1 MSTRLCAP
9 EILKNLLDFARRRPP
24 LLVKTDV
31 RSLVQNT
38 LEFINGQA
46 QPTNVKIIAECP
58 DGLPAVAVDPDEM
71 RNVFINLINNAFSA
85 MPSGGTLRIRC
96 RHDRDIASKEVVA
109 VEFIDTGVG
118 IPESQLDKVFD
129 PFFTTR
135 LEGEGTGLGLSIS
148 YMIVQNHGGRIE
160 VESKVGE
167 GSIFRVYLTV

>member
-1 MSTRLCAP
+1 
-9 EILKNLLDFARRRPP
+9 
-24 LLVKTDV
+24 VKTDV

-71 RNVFINLINNAFSA
+71 RNVFVNLINNAFSA
-85 MPSGGTLRIRC
+85 MPGGGTLRIRC
-96 RHDRDIASKEVVA
+96 RYDRDIASKEVVA

-167 GSIFRVYLTV
+167 GSTFRVYLTV